1 MKKILFNIFIF
12 SIILNCR
19 AYAKTYDLSQI
30 ARCKLVSE
38 YSVSTKVDQMDTIT
52 FGSYPQS
59 DVSGNI
65 KDPLEWIVLD
75 KQGDKALLLSK
86 YILDFKWYNDEFENI
101 TWGSCTLRD
110 WLNVTFYNTAFNSSE
125 KGRIDIT
132 YVKNNKN
139 KEYGTGGGNNT
150 YDHIFL
156 LSLDEA
162 EKYFSPENRNF
173 CSRLATK
180 GTNYAKKVDN
190 SGSDLSVNTSNN
202 DEWFGNS
209 EFWLRTSGHTE
220 YSAATVSHR
229 GSIDEIGTVVNGK
242 RFNAITCYYGVR
254 PAMWVK
260 LS

>member
-38 YSVSTKVDQMDTIT
+38 YSEDTRVDQMDTIT

-59 DVSGNI
+59 DISGNI
-65 KDPLEWIVLD
+65 KDPIEWIVLD

-86 YILDFKWYNDEFENI
+86 YILIEKCYNDELKNI

-139 KEYGTGGGNNT
+139 KEYGTSGGNNT

-156 LSLDEA
+156 LSLDEI
-162 EKYFSPENRNF
+162 EKYFSPISKDYNA
-173 CSRLATK
+173 RLIAK
-180 GTNYAKKVDN
+180 ITNYACQANVNDN
-190 SGSDLSVNTSNN
+190 IDDSNEWSGYY
-202 DEWFGNS
+202 
-209 EFWLRTSGHTE
+209 FWLRSSGAKQHTATSVTGIGILSQGGHG
-220 YSAATVSHR
+220 VHR
-229 GSIDEIGTVVNGK
+229 YD
-242 RFNAITCYYGVR
+242 GVR